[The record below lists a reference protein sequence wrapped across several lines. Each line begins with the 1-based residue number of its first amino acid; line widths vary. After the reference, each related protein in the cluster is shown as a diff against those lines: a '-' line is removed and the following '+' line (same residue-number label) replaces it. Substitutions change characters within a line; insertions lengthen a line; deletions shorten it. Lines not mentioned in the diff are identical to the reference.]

1 MFKKVNLFHPNKVV
15 DRTADDFEKFVEW
28 RLV

>member
-1 MFKKVNLFHPNKVV
+1 MFKKVNLFHQNKVV